1 MNLSNS
7 LILAQI
13 IVSVIITV
21 VILLQAGSNGGG
33 LFESNMGGGESFR
46 TKRGLEKFLYNMTI
60 VLAIVMVVLS
70 FLIFKNK

>member
-1 MNLSNS
+1 MNFINS

-13 IVSVIITV
+13 ITSVLMTV
-21 VILLQAGSNGGG
+21 VILLQPGQSGGG

-46 TKRGLEKFLYNMTI
+46 TKRGLEKFLNNATI
-60 VLAIVMVVLS
+60 VLAFVMVVLS